1 MSDSVVPN
9 SVSVALVLGGGG
21 PVGISWMAGLAIGLR
36 DNGLD
41 LALADRF
48 VGTSAGAVVGAVLA
62 DGGDPA
68 RLLRP
73 PSTPAAPVRADPA
86 RMAEILAVLRA
97 PGQDPAQAR
106 RRAGELALAAQVGD
120 PDEHIARIGGLAGV
134 TQWPAR
140 DLVVTAIDIT
150 TGELRAWTRD
160 GAASLPAALAS
171 STAVPGVFPPI
182 PIDGRHYIDGG
193 LRSPVNADLAAGAD
207 FVVILEPLAHMFPR
221 VPSDRELGSA
231 TELSIVPDD
240 EAVAAIGLDVF
251 DTAALVP
258 AHAAGV
264 RQAAEAAS
272 RLKDVWPNG

>member
-1 MSDSVVPN
+1 MSETVSPN
-9 SVSVALVLGGGG
+9 GSSVALVLGGGG
-21 PVGISWMAGLAIGLR
+21 PVGLAWLAGLATGLR
-36 DNGLD
+36 DSGID
-41 LALADRF
+41 LSLADRF

-73 PSTPAAPVRADPA
+73 STSAPVQADPA
-86 RMAEILAVLRA
+86 RMAEIFAVLRA

-120 PDEHIARIGGLAGV
+120 PDEHIARMGGLAGV
-134 TQWPAR
+134 AQWPAR
-140 DLVVTAIDIT
+140 DLVVTTIDIT

-207 FVVILEPLAHMFPR
+207 VVVIVEPLAHMFPR
-221 VPSDRELGSA
+221 IASDRELGSA
-231 TELSIVPDD
+231 TEISIVPDGD
-240 EAVAAIGLDVF
+240 AIAVFGLDVF
-251 DTAALVP
+251 DPAALAP

-264 RQAAEAAS
+264 RQSAEAAL
-272 RLKDVWPNG
+272 RLKDVWPNP

>member
-1 MSDSVVPN
+1 MSETVSPN
-9 SVSVALVLGGGG
+9 GFSVALVLGGGG
-21 PVGISWMAGLAIGLR
+21 PVGLAWLAGLATGLR
-36 DNGLD
+36 DSGID
-41 LALADRF
+41 LSLADRF

-73 PSTPAAPVRADPA
+73 STSAPVQADPA
-86 RMAEILAVLRA
+86 RMAEIFAVLRA

-120 PDEHIARIGGLAGV
+120 PNEHIARMGGLAGV
-134 TQWPAR
+134 ARWPAR

-207 FVVILEPLAHMFPR
+207 VVVIVEPLAHMFPR
-221 VPSDRELGSA
+221 IPSDRELGSA
-231 TELSIVPDD
+231 TEISLVPDD
-240 EAVAAIGLDVF
+240 HAITAFGLDVF
-251 DTAALVP
+251 DPAALAP

-264 RQAAEAAS
+264 RQSAEAAL
-272 RLKDVWPNG
+272 RLKDVWPNP

>member
-1 MSDSVVPN
+1 MSDSVV
-9 SVSVALVLGGGG
+9 SSGLSVALVLGGGG
-21 PVGISWMAGLAIGLR
+21 PVGLSWLAGLATGLR
-36 DNGLD
+36 DNGID
-41 LALADRF
+41 LARADRF

-73 PSTPAAPVRADPA
+73 PSTSAAPVRADPA
-86 RMAEILAVLRA
+86 RMAEIFAVLRA

-106 RRAGELALAAQVGD
+106 RRAGELALAAQVGA

-134 TQWPAR
+134 TRWPAR

-182 PIDGRHYIDGG
+182 PIDGSHYIDGG

-207 FVVILEPLAHMFPR
+207 VVVILEPLAHMFPR

-231 TELSIVPDD
+231 TEVSIVPDD
-240 EAVAAIGLDVF
+240 EAVAVIGLDVF
-251 DTAALVP
+251 DSAALAP

>member
-1 MSDSVVPN
+1 MSDSVVPREF
-9 SVSVALVLGGGG
+9 SVALVLGGGG
-21 PVGISWMAGLAIGLR
+21 PVGIAWLAGLATGLR
-36 DNGLD
+36 ESGVD

-73 PSTPAAPVRADPA
+73 PSASAPVRADPA
-86 RMAEILAVLRA
+86 RMGEILAVLRT
-97 PGQDPAQAR
+97 PGQDPAEGR
-106 RRAGELALAAQVGD
+106 RRAGALALAARVGD

-134 TQWPAR
+134 TQWPER

-150 TGELRAWTRD
+150 TGDLRAWTRD

-182 PIDGRHYIDGG
+182 PIDGSLYVDGG

-207 FVVILEPLAHMFPR
+207 VVVIAEPLAHMFPR
-221 VPSDRELGSA
+221 IPSDRELGSA
-231 TELSIVPDD
+231 TEISIVPDND
-240 EAVAAIGLDVF
+240 AIAAFGLDVF
-251 DTAALVP
+251 APAALAP

-264 RQAAEAAS
+264 RQAAEAAR
-272 RLKDVWPNG
+272 RLKDVWPDR

>member
-1 MSDSVVPN
+1 MSDSVVPKEF
-9 SVSVALVLGGGG
+9 SVALVLGGGG
-21 PVGISWMAGLAIGLR
+21 PVGIAWLAGLATGLR
-36 DNGLD
+36 ESGVD

-73 PSTPAAPVRADPA
+73 PSVSAPVRADPA
-86 RMAEILAVLRA
+86 RMGEILAVLRT
-97 PGQDPAQAR
+97 PGQDPAEGR
-106 RRAGELALAAQVGD
+106 RRAGALALAARVGD

-134 TQWPAR
+134 AQWPER

-150 TGELRAWTRD
+150 TGDLRAWTRD

-182 PIDGRHYIDGG
+182 PIDGSLYVDGG

-207 FVVILEPLAHMFPR
+207 VVVIAEPLAHMFPR
-221 VPSDRELGSA
+221 IPSDRELGSA
-231 TELSIVPDD
+231 TEISIVPDND
-240 EAVAAIGLDVF
+240 AIAAFGLDVF
-251 DTAALVP
+251 APAALAP

-264 RQAAEAAS
+264 RQAAEAAR
-272 RLKDVWPNG
+272 RLKDLWPDH

>member
-1 MSDSVVPN
+1 MSETVSLN
-9 SVSVALVLGGGG
+9 GLSVALVLGGGG
-21 PVGISWMAGLAIGLR
+21 PVGLAWLAGLATGLR
-36 DNGLD
+36 DSGID
-41 LALADRF
+41 LSLADRF

-73 PSTPAAPVRADPA
+73 RSTSAPVQADPA
-86 RMAEILAVLRA
+86 RMAEIFAVLRG

-120 PDEHIARIGGLAGV
+120 PDEHIARMGGLAGV
-134 TQWPAR
+134 AQWPAR

-207 FVVILEPLAHMFPR
+207 VVVIVEPLAHMFPR
-221 VPSDRELGSA
+221 IASDRELGSA
-231 TELSIVPDD
+231 TEISICPDD
-240 EAVAAIGLDVF
+240 HAITAFGLDVF
-251 DTAALVP
+251 DPAALTP
-258 AHAAGV
+258 AHEAGV
-264 RQAAEAAS
+264 RQSAEAALL
-272 RLKDVWPNG
+272 LKDVWPNP

>member
-9 SVSVALVLGGGG
+9 GFSIALVLGGGG
-21 PVGISWMAGLAIGLR
+21 PVGISWMAGLATGLR
-36 DNGLD
+36 DNGID

-73 PSTPAAPVRADPA
+73 PSTSAAPVRADPA
-86 RMAEILAVLRA
+86 RMAEIFAVLRA

-106 RRAGELALAAQVGD
+106 RRAGELALAAQVGE

-134 TQWPAR
+134 THWPAR

-160 GAASLPAALAS
+160 DEASLPAALAS

-207 FVVILEPLAHMFPR
+207 VVVILEPLAHMFPR
-221 VPSDRELGSA
+221 IPSDRELRSA
-231 TELSIVPDD
+231 TEVSIVPDNA
-240 EAVAAIGLDVF
+240 AVAVIGLDVF
-251 DTAALVP
+251 DSAALAP
-258 AHAAGV
+258 AHEAGA
-264 RQAAEAAS
+264 RQSAEAAS
-272 RLKDVWPNG
+272 RLKDIWPNG

>member
-1 MSDSVVPN
+1 MSETVSPN
-9 SVSVALVLGGGG
+9 GLSVALVLGGGG
-21 PVGISWMAGLAIGLR
+21 PVGLAWLAGLATGLR
-36 DNGLD
+36 DSGID
-41 LALADRF
+41 LSLADRF

-73 PSTPAAPVRADPA
+73 RSTSAPVQADPA
-86 RMAEILAVLRA
+86 RMAEIFAVLRG

-120 PDEHIARIGGLAGV
+120 PDEHIARMGGLAGV
-134 TQWPAR
+134 AQWPAR

-207 FVVILEPLAHMFPR
+207 VVVIVEPLAHMFPR
-221 VPSDRELGSA
+221 IASDRELGSA
-231 TELSIVPDD
+231 TEISIVPDD
-240 EAVAAIGLDVF
+240 DAIAAFGLDVF
-251 DTAALVP
+251 DPAALAP

-264 RQAAEAAS
+264 RQSAEAALL
-272 RLKDVWPNG
+272 LKDVWPNP

>member
-1 MSDSVVPN
+1 MSETVSPN
-9 SVSVALVLGGGG
+9 GSSVALVLGGGG
-21 PVGISWMAGLAIGLR
+21 PVGLAWLAGLATGLR
-36 DNGLD
+36 DSGID
-41 LALADRF
+41 LSLADRF

-73 PSTPAAPVRADPA
+73 STSAPVQADPA
-86 RMAEILAVLRA
+86 RMAEIFAVLRA

-120 PDEHIARIGGLAGV
+120 PDEHIARMGGLAGV
-134 TQWPAR
+134 AQWPAR

-207 FVVILEPLAHMFPR
+207 VVVIVEPLAHMFPR
-221 VPSDRELGSA
+221 ITSDRELGSA
-231 TELSIVPDD
+231 TEISIVPDD
-240 EAVAAIGLDVF
+240 DAITVFGLDVF
-251 DTAALVP
+251 DPAALAP

-264 RQAAEAAS
+264 RQSAEAAL
-272 RLKDVWPNG
+272 RLKDVWPNP

>member
-1 MSDSVVPN
+1 MSDSVV
-9 SVSVALVLGGGG
+9 SSGLSVALVLGGGG
-21 PVGISWMAGLAIGLR
+21 PVGLSWLAGLATGLR
-36 DNGLD
+36 DNGID
-41 LALADRF
+41 LARADRF

-73 PSTPAAPVRADPA
+73 PSTSAAPVRADPT
-86 RMAEILAVLRA
+86 RMAEIFAVLRA

-106 RRAGELALAAQVGD
+106 RRAGELALAAQVGA

-134 TQWPAR
+134 TRWPAR

-207 FVVILEPLAHMFPR
+207 VVVILEPLAHMFPR

-231 TELSIVPDD
+231 TEVSIVPDD
-240 EAVAAIGLDVF
+240 EAVAVIGLDVF
-251 DTAALVP
+251 DSAALAP

>member
-1 MSDSVVPN
+1 MSETVSPN
-9 SVSVALVLGGGG
+9 GFSVALVLGGGG
-21 PVGISWMAGLAIGLR
+21 PVGLAWLAGLATGLR
-36 DNGLD
+36 DSGID
-41 LALADRF
+41 LSLADRF

-73 PSTPAAPVRADPA
+73 STSAPVQADPA
-86 RMAEILAVLRA
+86 RMAEIFAVLRA

-120 PDEHIARIGGLAGV
+120 PDEHVARMGGLAGV
-134 TQWPAR
+134 AQWPAR
-140 DLVVTAIDIT
+140 DLVITAIDIT

-160 GAASLPAALAS
+160 CAASLPAALAS

-207 FVVILEPLAHMFPR
+207 VVVIVEPLAHMFPR
-221 VPSDRELGSA
+221 ISSDREFGSA
-231 TELSIVPDD
+231 TEISIVPDD
-240 EAVAAIGLDVF
+240 DAITAFGLDVF
-251 DTAALVP
+251 DPAALAP

-264 RQAAEAAS
+264 RQSAEAAL
-272 RLKDVWPNG
+272 RLKDIWPNP

>member
-1 MSDSVVPN
+1 MSET
-9 SVSVALVLGGGG
+9 VSLNGFSLALVLGGGG
-21 PVGISWMAGLAIGLR
+21 PVGLAWLAGLATGLR
-36 DNGLD
+36 DSGID
-41 LALADRF
+41 LSLADRF

-73 PSTPAAPVRADPA
+73 STSAPVQADPA
-86 RMAEILAVLRA
+86 RMAEIFAVLRA

-120 PDEHIARIGGLAGV
+120 PDEHIARMGGLAGV
-134 TQWPAR
+134 AQWPAR
-140 DLVVTAIDIT
+140 DLVVTAIDVT
-150 TGELRAWTRD
+150 TGELRTWTRD

-207 FVVILEPLAHMFPR
+207 VVVIVEPLAHMFPR
-221 VPSDRELGSA
+221 IPSDRELGSA
-231 TELSIVPDD
+231 TEISIVPDD
-240 EAVAAIGLDVF
+240 HAITAFGLDVF
-251 DTAALVP
+251 DPAALAP
-258 AHAAGV
+258 AHAAGM
-264 RQAAEAAS
+264 RQSAEAAL
-272 RLKDVWPNG
+272 RLKDVWPNP

>member
-1 MSDSVVPN
+1 MSDTMASN
-9 SVSVALVLGGGG
+9 GFSVALVLGGGG
-21 PVGISWMAGLAIGLR
+21 PVGISWLAGLATGLR
-36 DNGLD
+36 DNGVD
-41 LALADRF
+41 LTLADRF

-73 PSTPAAPVRADPA
+73 PPASAAPVRADPA
-86 RMAEILAVLRA
+86 RLAEIFAVLRA
-97 PGQDPAQAR
+97 PGQDAAQAR
-106 RRAGELALAAQVGD
+106 RRVGEMALAARAGD

-193 LRSPVNADLAAGAD
+193 VRSPVNADLAAGAD
-207 FVVILEPLAHMFPR
+207 VVVILEPLAHMFPR
-221 VPSDRELGSA
+221 ILSDRELGSA
-231 TELSIVPDD
+231 TEISIVPDE
-240 EAVAAIGLDVF
+240 EAVTVFGLDVF
-251 DTAALVP
+251 DPAALAP
-258 AHAAGV
+258 AYAAGV
-264 RQAAEAAS
+264 RQSADAAPQ
-272 RLKDVWPNG
+272 LKDFWPDR

>member
-1 MSDSVVPN
+1 MSDTMAAN
-9 SVSVALVLGGGG
+9 GFSVALVLGGGG
-21 PVGISWMAGLAIGLR
+21 PVGISWLTGLAVGLR
-36 DNGLD
+36 DNGVD
-41 LALADRF
+41 LSSADRF

-73 PSTPAAPVRADPA
+73 PSPSAAPVRADPA
-86 RMAEILAVLRA
+86 RMAEIFAVLRA

-106 RRAGELALAAQVGD
+106 RRAGELALAAQAGD

-134 TQWPAR
+134 AQWPAR
-140 DLVVTAIDIT
+140 DLIVTAIDIT

-171 STAVPGVFPPI
+171 STSVPGVFPPI

-207 FVVILEPLAHMFPR
+207 VVVILEPLAHMFPR
-221 VPSDRELGSA
+221 IPSDRELGSA
-231 TELSIVPDD
+231 TEISIVPDE
-240 EAVAAIGLDVF
+240 EAVAVFGLDLF
-251 DTAALVP
+251 DAAALAP
-258 AHAAGV
+258 AYAAGV
-264 RQAAEAAS
+264 RQSADAAT
-272 RLKDVWPNG
+272 RLKDVWLNG

>member
-1 MSDSVVPN
+1 MSDSVV
-9 SVSVALVLGGGG
+9 SSGLSVALVLGGGG
-21 PVGISWMAGLAIGLR
+21 PVGLSWLAGLATGLR
-36 DNGLD
+36 DNGID
-41 LALADRF
+41 LARADRF

-73 PSTPAAPVRADPA
+73 PSTSAAPVRADPT
-86 RMAEILAVLRA
+86 RMAEIFAVLRA

-106 RRAGELALAAQVGD
+106 RRAGELALAAQVGA

-134 TQWPAR
+134 TRWPAR

-182 PIDGRHYIDGG
+182 PIDGSHYIDGG

-207 FVVILEPLAHMFPR
+207 VVVILEPLAHMFPR

-231 TELSIVPDD
+231 TEVSIVPDD
-240 EAVAAIGLDVF
+240 EAVAVIGLDVF
-251 DTAALVP
+251 DSAALAP

>member
-1 MSDSVVPN
+1 MSDAVAHKEF
-9 SVSVALVLGGGG
+9 SVALALGGGG
-21 PVGISWMAGLAIGLR
+21 PVGIAWLAGLATGLR
-36 DNGLD
+36 DSGVD

-62 DGGDPA
+62 DGGNPA

-73 PSTPAAPVRADPA
+73 PSTSAPVRADPA
-86 RMAEILAVLRA
+86 RMAEIFAVLRT
-97 PGQDPAQAR
+97 PGQDPAEGR
-106 RRAGELALAAQVGD
+106 RRAGALALSARVGD

-134 TQWPAR
+134 ARWPER
-140 DLVVTAIDIT
+140 DLVVTAIDIA
-150 TGELRAWTRD
+150 TGDLRAWTRD

-182 PIDGRHYIDGG
+182 PIDGSHYVDGG

-207 FVVILEPLAHMFPR
+207 VVVIAEPLAHMFPR

-231 TELSIVPDD
+231 TEISIVPDD
-240 EAVAAIGLDVF
+240 DAIAAFGLDVF
-251 DTAALVP
+251 APAALAP

-264 RQAAEAAS
+264 RQAAEAAR
-272 RLKDVWPNG
+272 RLKDVWPDR

>member
-1 MSDSVVPN
+1 MSDSVV
-9 SVSVALVLGGGG
+9 SSGLSVALVLGGGG
-21 PVGISWMAGLAIGLR
+21 PVGLSWLAGLATGLR
-36 DNGLD
+36 DNGID
-41 LALADRF
+41 LARADRF

-62 DGGDPA
+62 DGSDPA

-73 PSTPAAPVRADPA
+73 PSTSAAPVRADPA
-86 RMAEILAVLRA
+86 RMAEIFAVLRA

-106 RRAGELALAAQVGD
+106 RRAGELALAAQVGA

-134 TQWPAR
+134 TRWPPR

-182 PIDGRHYIDGG
+182 PIDGSHYIDGG

-207 FVVILEPLAHMFPR
+207 VVVILEPLAHMFPR

-231 TELSIVPDD
+231 TEVSIVPDD
-240 EAVAAIGLDVF
+240 EAVAVIGLDVF
-251 DTAALVP
+251 DSAALAP